1 MALNNASY
9 SFQITIK
16 QANGQPYDLTG
27 KSLVMGFKNST
38 GATPTG
44 GTTIQTSD
52 NSILVQSPSTA
63 GIATATLSKTQMAAM
78 AQGTWYW
85 DLLDITNINTP
96 IALGAGILPVKQGIT
111 NSLTPFMP
119 SPGLL
124 VASAS
129 LDAIQ
134 VTAPGDSIYI
144 TMAPSGPQGA
154 PGTGIATLVSDP
166 SPGSAPIPYLIDVGG
181 TWFFRI
187 MNTSGNIWEVQL
199 P

>member
-9 SFQITIK
+9 SFTCTVK

-27 KSLVMGFKNST
+27 KSLVMGFKNTT
-38 GATPTG
+38 GATPAG
-44 GTTIQTSD
+44 STTIQTTD
-52 NSILVQSPSTA
+52 NSIAVQSPSTS
-63 GIATATLSKTQMAAM
+63 GIFVGTLSKAQMAAM

-85 DLLDITNINTP
+85 DLLDITNSTNPT
-96 IALGAGILPVKQGIT
+96 ALGAGILPVKQGI
-111 NSLTPFMP
+111 SQSATPVLP

-124 VASAS
+124 IPNGS

-134 VTAPGDSIYI
+134 VTAPGDSIYL
-144 TMAPSGPQGA
+144 TLGPAGA
-154 PGTGIATLVSDP
+154 PGPSTFPTYNSDP
-166 SPGSAPIPYLIDVGG
+166 APGVNPLPYFINVSG

-187 MNTSGNIWEVQL
+187 MSPDGTYAEFPL